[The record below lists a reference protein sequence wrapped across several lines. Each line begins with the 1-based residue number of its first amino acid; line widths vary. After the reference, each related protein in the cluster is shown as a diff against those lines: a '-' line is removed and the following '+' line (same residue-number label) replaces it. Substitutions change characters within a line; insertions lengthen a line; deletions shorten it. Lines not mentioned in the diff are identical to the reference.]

1 MATSNPNK
9 IDKMLEMAQVMID
22 LGISSEGLAKAFMDE
37 MRNQVKESA
46 IGPSWTVGEVSID
59 I

>member
-1 MATSNPNK
+1 MATSKPNN

-22 LGISSEGLAKAFMDE
+22 LGISSEGLAKAFINE
-37 MRNQVKESA
+37 MRNRVKESA
-46 IGPSWTVGEVSID
+46 IEPSWTVGEVSID

>member
-1 MATSNPNK
+1 
-9 IDKMLEMAQVMID
+9 MAQVMKD
-22 LGISSEGLAKAFMDE
+22 LGISSEGLTTALMDE

-46 IGPSWTVGEVSID
+46 IEPSWTVGEVSID

>member
-1 MATSNPNK
+1 MK
-9 IDKMLEMAQVMID
+9 D
-22 LGISSEGLAKAFMDE
+22 LGISSEGLTTALMDE

-46 IGPSWTVGEVSID
+46 IEPSWTVGEVSID

>member
-1 MATSNPNK
+1 MATSKPNK
-9 IDKMLEMAQVMID
+9 IDKILEVSQLIID
-22 LGISSEGLAKAFMDE
+22 LGISSEGLTKALMDE

-46 IGPSWTVGEVSID
+46 IEPSWTVGEVSID